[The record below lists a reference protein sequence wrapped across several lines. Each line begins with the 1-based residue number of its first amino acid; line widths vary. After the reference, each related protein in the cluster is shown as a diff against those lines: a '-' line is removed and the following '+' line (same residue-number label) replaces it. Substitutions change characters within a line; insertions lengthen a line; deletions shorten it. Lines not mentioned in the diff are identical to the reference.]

1 MNRYEEEVENMKEQ
15 GAISSVYMIQ
25 YYNVSFYLFVKTDKE
40 AFRVETLGRYIEGG
54 IRMGMRG
61 IRDWCTNQQIKY
73 IAKFKYRKDYPIKA
87 NIWNFYSYC
96 RFKLQRC
103 QKEGVRL

>member
-1 MNRYEEEVENMKEQ
+1 MEEHRV
-15 GAISSVYMIQ
+15 ISGVYMIR
-25 YYNVSFYLFVKTDKE
+25 YHNVSFYLFAKTEEE

-54 IRMGMRG
+54 LRIGLRG
-61 IRDWCTNQQIKY
+61 ISDWCIQQRIRC
-73 IAKFKYRKDYPIKA
+73 ITKFKYRKDYPVKA

-103 QKEGVRL
+103 QEKGVRF